1 MGKFKMRK
9 PNPKGLK
16 SPMRAEE
23 KHKPNIPIVPPA
35 DLKPKTSDFS
45 FDASLLPS
53 KPIHAAESTG
63 TGPHDI
69 DTIVNLERAMKE
81 EDDKHIAILPDGT
94 KMDTRDRKQ
103 DAIRPGWNESLQHFK
118 GNIIRGY

>member
-1 MGKFKMRK
+1 MAFKMKK

-16 SPMRAEE
+16 SPM
-23 KHKPNIPIVPPA
+23 KQDDNF
-35 DLKPKTSDFS
+35 T
-45 FDASLLPS
+45 FDASLLP
-53 KPIHAAESTG
+53 KERITHAAESTG

-69 DTIVNLERAMKE
+69 DTIGNLERAMKE

-94 KMDTRDRKQ
+94 KMDIRDRKQ

-118 GNIIRGY
+118 GNIVRGY